1 MDRMH
6 PVPEDGRTVKW
17 QRSCPFRPK
26 NCLRKKQATA
36 ALSKPGQCQVQP
48 CVSLVQ
54 RPGAMRALAQ
64 MRFISLQNGWAQGAC
79 P

>member
-1 MDRMH
+1 MDRVQ
-6 PVPEDGRTVKW
+6 PVPEDGRTVRW

-26 NCLRKKQATA
+26 NCLRKKQATD
-36 ALSKPGQCQVQP
+36 ALSKPRQYQVQP

-54 RPGAMRALAQ
+54 PLRATPEVAQ
-64 MRFISLQNGWAQGAC
+64 MRFISLQNGWAHGAC